1 MPEISF
7 TGLRDVSQQDCVDLL
22 VLFAKAGF
30 GLVGAHLAKPSR
42 IEWTFDMI
50 VGNCRML
57 NVLWGMRYADVY
69 CYLHTSPV

>member
-30 GLVGAHLAKPSR
+30 GWVGSFGKA
-42 IEWTFDMI
+42 E
-50 VGNCRML
+50 
-57 NVLWGMRYADVY
+57 
-69 CYLHTSPV
+69 